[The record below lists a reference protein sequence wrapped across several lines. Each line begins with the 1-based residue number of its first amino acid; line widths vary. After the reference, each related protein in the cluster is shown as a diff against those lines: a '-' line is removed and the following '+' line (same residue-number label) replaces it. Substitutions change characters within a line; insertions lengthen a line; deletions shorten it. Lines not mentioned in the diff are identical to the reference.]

1 MLLIQGNGQT
11 GPGQKFWTVI
21 QCCCLLYTA
30 GSCISYVVLTGDFL
44 VGASGG
50 KGTGVFNKWAQD
62 TILSSR
68 PFVMGN
74 FKTNDCKCLE
84 KYLQL
89 LGCFDWC
96 GVCEFACLFVCF
108 FALLLVLVLHT
119 FLSFRSHCRH
129 SVFTSVHVE
138 EFREAEIHEFHLVHC
153 DHLCRF
159 LGSLCFHHPAVWA
172 SSKRGDNTAGH
183 RRRVQRNNGLNN

>member
-1 MLLIQGNGQT
+1 MPWVLYESTIVTGCVMLAFMAILNSASFLIIAKCCDLSGTFNYKVHAGTPNMRACEQT
-11 GPGQKFWTVI
+11 LSLTCFSFKEMGKQALGKSFGTVI

-89 LGCFDWC
+89 LGCFD
-96 GVCEFACLFVCF
+96 
-108 FALLLVLVLHT
+108 
-119 FLSFRSHCRH
+119 
-129 SVFTSVHVE
+129 
-138 EFREAEIHEFHLVHC
+138 
-153 DHLCRF
+153 
-159 LGSLCFHHPAVWA
+159 
-172 SSKRGDNTAGH
+172 
-183 RRRVQRNNGLNN
+183 